1 MSPYTKT
8 NRAEFQ
14 EAPVTIAHYA
24 KSLLYIALA
33 VVGILVTALADDR
46 LTIDELIN
54 VAIIGVGAITVYLVP
69 NLPAGVGRYTK
80 VIVTFVVAGLV
91 ALQSFLTDG
100 ITTTEW
106 LQIAV
111 AAFAGIGVYI
121 IPNEPA
127 TAAANRNG

>member
-1 MSPYTKT
+1 MNIS
-8 NRAEFQ
+8 
-14 EAPVTIAHYA
+14 HYA

-33 VVGILVTALADDR
+33 VVGVLVTALADDI
-46 LTIDELIN
+46 LTFDELVN

-69 NLPAGVGRYTK
+69 NLPEGVGRYLK
-80 VIVTFVVAGLV
+80 VIVTFIVAALV

-127 TAAANRNG
+127 REFVPGRSLRADF

>member
-1 MSPYTKT
+1 MNIT
-8 NRAEFQ
+8 
-14 EAPVTIAHYA
+14 HYA

-33 VVGILVTALADDR
+33 VVGVLVTALADDL
-46 LTIDELIN
+46 LTVDELVN

-69 NLPAGVGRYTK
+69 NLPEGVGRYAK
-80 VIVTFVVAGLV
+80 VLVTFAVAALV

-111 AAFAGIGVYI
+111 AAFAGIGVYV

-127 TAAANRNG
+127 RDFIPGKSLRADL

>member
-1 MSPYTKT
+1 M
-8 NRAEFQ
+8 N
-14 EAPVTIAHYA
+14 VTHYM

-33 VVGILVTALADDR
+33 VVGVLVVALNDDVVS
-46 LTIDELIN
+46 TDELVNIG
-54 VAIIGVGAITVYLVP
+54 IIGVGAITTYLVP
-69 NLPAGVGRYTK
+69 NLPTGVGQYAK
-80 VIVTFVVAGLV
+80 VTVTFVVAALV

-111 AAFAGIGVYI
+111 AAFAGIGVYV

-127 TAAANRNG
+127 IIPGKSLRSDF

>member
-1 MSPYTKT
+1 MNIT
-8 NRAEFQ
+8 
-14 EAPVTIAHYA
+14 HYA

-33 VVGILVTALADDR
+33 VVGVLVTALADDV
-46 LTIDELIN
+46 LTVDELVN
-54 VAIIGVGAITVYLVP
+54 VGIIGVGAITVYLVP
-69 NLPAGVGRYTK
+69 NLPAGVGQYAK
-80 VIVTFVVAGLV
+80 VIVTFIVAALV

-106 LQIAV
+106 LQIFV

-127 TAAANRNG
+127 REFVPGKSLRADF

>member
-1 MSPYTKT
+1 M
-8 NRAEFQ
+8 N
-14 EAPVTIAHYA
+14 VTHYM
-24 KSLLYIALA
+24 KSLPYIALA
-33 VVGILVTALADDR
+33 VVGVLVTALADDL
-46 LTIDELIN
+46 LTVDELVN

-69 NLPAGVGRYTK
+69 NLPEGPGRYAK
-80 VIVTFVVAGLV
+80 VAVTFIVAALV

-111 AAFAGIGVYI
+111 AAFAGIGVFV

-127 TAAANRNG
+127 RAIVPGKSLRSDF

>member
-1 MSPYTKT
+1 MNIT
-8 NRAEFQ
+8 
-14 EAPVTIAHYA
+14 HYA

-33 VVGILVTALADDR
+33 VVGVLVTALADDV
-46 LTIDELIN
+46 LTVDELVN
-54 VAIIGVGAITVYLVP
+54 VGIIGVGAITVYLVP
-69 NLPAGVGRYTK
+69 NLPAGVGQYAK
-80 VIVTFVVAGLV
+80 VIVTFVIAALV

-127 TAAANRNG
+127 REFVPGKSLRADF

>member
-1 MSPYTKT
+1 MNIT
-8 NRAEFQ
+8 
-14 EAPVTIAHYA
+14 HYA

-33 VVGILVTALADDR
+33 VVGVLVTALADDV
-46 LTIDELIN
+46 LTVDELVN
-54 VAIIGVGAITVYLVP
+54 VGIIGVGAITVYLVP
-69 NLPAGVGRYTK
+69 NLPAGVGQYAK
-80 VIVTFVVAGLV
+80 VIVTFVIAALV

-111 AAFAGIGVYI
+111 AAFAGIGVYV

-127 TAAANRNG
+127 RVIVPGKSLRSDF

>member
-1 MSPYTKT
+1 MNIT
-8 NRAEFQ
+8 
-14 EAPVTIAHYA
+14 HYA

-33 VVGILVTALADDR
+33 IVGVLVTALADEII
-46 LTIDELIN
+46 TADELVN

-69 NLPAGVGRYTK
+69 NLPEGVGRYAK

-91 ALQSFLTDG
+91 ALQSFLTDR

-111 AAFAGIGVYI
+111 AAFAGIGVYV

-127 TAAANRNG
+127 KSYDLAA

>member
-1 MSPYTKT
+1 M
-8 NRAEFQ
+8 N
-14 EAPVTIAHYA
+14 IGHYA

-33 VVGILVTALADDR
+33 VVGVLVTALADDV
-46 LTIDELIN
+46 LSVDELVN
-54 VAIIGVGAITVYLVP
+54 VGIIGVGAITVYLAP
-69 NLPAGVGRYTK
+69 NLPAGIGQYTK

-111 AAFAGIGVYI
+111 AAFAGIGVYV

-127 TAAANRNG
+127 KNYDLAA

>member
-1 MSPYTKT
+1 VNIT
-8 NRAEFQ
+8 
-14 EAPVTIAHYA
+14 HYA

-33 VVGILVTALADDR
+33 VVGVLVTALADEL
-46 LTIDELIN
+46 LTVDELVN
-54 VAIIGVGAITVYLVP
+54 VGIIGVGAITVYLVP
-69 NLPAGVGRYTK
+69 NLPAGVGRYAK

-91 ALQSFLTDG
+91 ALQSFLTGG

-111 AAFAGIGVYI
+111 AAFAGIGVYV

-127 TAAANRNG
+127 VKLTQGTDGTYRL

>member
-1 MSPYTKT
+1 MNIT
-8 NRAEFQ
+8 
-14 EAPVTIAHYA
+14 HYA

-33 VVGILVTALADDR
+33 VVGVLVTALADDI
-46 LTIDELIN
+46 LTVDELVN

-69 NLPAGVGRYTK
+69 NLPKGVGRYAK
-80 VIVTFVVAGLV
+80 VIVTFVVAALV

-106 LQIAV
+106 LQIAA
-111 AAFAGIGVYI
+111 AAFAGVGVYI

-127 TAAANRNG
+127 RVIVPGKSLRADF

>member
-1 MSPYTKT
+1 MNIT
-8 NRAEFQ
+8 
-14 EAPVTIAHYA
+14 HYA
-24 KSLLYIALA
+24 KALLYIALA
-33 VVGILVTALADDR
+33 VVGVLVTALADEQ
-46 LTIDELIN
+46 LTVDELVN

-69 NLPAGVGRYTK
+69 NLPSGIGAYAK

-111 AAFAGIGVYI
+111 AAFAGIGVYV

-127 TAAANRNG
+127 FVPGVSLRRDLN

>member
-1 MSPYTKT
+1 MNIT
-8 NRAEFQ
+8 
-14 EAPVTIAHYA
+14 HYA

-33 VVGILVTALADDR
+33 VVGVLVTALADDV
-46 LTIDELIN
+46 LTVDELVN
-54 VAIIGVGAITVYLVP
+54 VGIIGVGAITVYLVP
-69 NLPAGVGRYTK
+69 NLPAGVGQYAK
-80 VIVTFVVAGLV
+80 VIVTFIVAALV

-127 TAAANRNG
+127 REFVPGKSLRADF